1 MRISDWSSDVCS
13 SDRVRSR
20 PLDVIPQGER
30 DIQMVRHAGFLARVV
45 LGIYR
50 SATFGLA
57 DAIDHMTT
65 WVRDFTAGVA
75 GDDMDPAKG
84 VGKLLEFLLRDVE
97 KGRTLPNGWD
107 TGLSE
112 EQRSWDVIK
121 TLMEKNQVQRWTFEK
136 ARKKLDASVVDV
148 EGKLVDEIGRAH
160 V

>member
-1 MRISDWSSDVCS
+1 
-13 SDRVRSR
+13 
-20 PLDVIPQGER
+20 
-30 DIQMVRHAGFLARVV
+30 
-45 LGIYR
+45 
-50 SATFGLA
+50 
-57 DAIDHMTT
+57 
-65 WVRDFTAGVA
+65 
-75 GDDMDPAKG
+75 MDPVKG

-148 EGKLVDEIGRAH
+148 EGKLVDVGELLVAIDEQFSEIGKDENFKLGRAWGRESGCGD

>member
-1 MRISDWSSDVCS
+1 
-13 SDRVRSR
+13 
-20 PLDVIPQGER
+20 
-30 DIQMVRHAGFLARVV
+30 
-45 LGIYR
+45 
-50 SATFGLA
+50 
-57 DAIDHMTT
+57 MTT

-121 TLMEKNQVQRWTFEK
+121 TLMEKNQVQRWPFAK
-136 ARKKLDASVVDV
+136 ARKKMDASVVDV
-148 EGKLVDEIGRAH
+148 AGKTGDVGVLLVAIDDRVSEIGNEDRKRAVEGKR
-160 V
+160 